1 MVCSRC
7 GGKTRVI
14 DNSNTD
20 EENYRTRRCMKCKSE
35 FFTVEFEVESTNDFK
50 HTYYMNSRQ
59 RKRKLEKGK

>member
-35 FFTVEFEVESTNDFK
+35 FFTFLYFLARMEEME
-50 HTYYMNSRQ
+50 
-59 RKRKLEKGK
+59 